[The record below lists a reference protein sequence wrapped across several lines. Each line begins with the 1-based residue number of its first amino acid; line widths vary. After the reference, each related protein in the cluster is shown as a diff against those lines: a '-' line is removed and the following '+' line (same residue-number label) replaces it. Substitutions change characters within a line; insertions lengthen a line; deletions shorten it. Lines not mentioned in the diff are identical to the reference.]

1 MGADEQLGNHV
12 PSEEDDMREGREFGE
27 NLKSRSTWIRLLVML
42 IVISLFAVSRFV
54 VFAVVVLQFFWVLFT
69 AETNERLTA
78 FGHSLALYTCE
89 IIDYLTYN
97 TDDKPFP
104 LDNDWP

>member
-1 MGADEQLGNHV
+1 MGDDEELSDHV
-12 PSEEDDMREGREFGE
+12 PSRADDMQEGREFGE
-27 NLKSRSTWIRLLVML
+27 NLKSRSTWIRLPFMLV
-42 IVISLFAVSRFV
+42 VVALFAVARFV
-54 VFAVVVLQFFWVLFT
+54 VTVVVVLQFFWVLFT
-69 AETNERLTA
+69 AEANERLTA

-104 LDNDWP
+104 FDNDWP

>member
-1 MGADEQLGNHV
+1 MGADDQLRDHL
-12 PSEEDDMREGREFGE
+12 PTEEDGMQEGREFGE
-27 NLKSRSTWIRLLVML
+27 NLKSRSTWIRLLFML
-42 IVISLFAVSRFV
+42 IVIALLAVSRLV
-54 VFAVVVLQFFWVLFT
+54 VFPVVALQFLWVLFT
-69 AETNERLTA
+69 AEANERLTA

-104 LDNDWP
+104 FDNDWP

>member
-1 MGADEQLGNHV
+1 MGADEQLRNHV
-12 PSEEDDMREGREFGE
+12 PSEEDDMQEGREFGE
-27 NLKSRSTWIRLLVML
+27 NLKSRSTWIRLLFML
-42 IVISLFAVSRFV
+42 IVIALLVVSRLV
-54 VFAVVVLQFFWVLFT
+54 VFPVVALQFFWVLFT
-69 AETNERLTA
+69 AETNKRLTA

-104 LDNDWP
+104 FDNDWP